1 MKPIEIFKT
10 KLVSALKSLLSLMLA
25 WLFVLVIITAFELI
39 FSSLT
44 RAVPESI
51 FKFLMRSIWNDL
63 LFWLTIWI
71 YILPIY
77 VLLFFLK
84 PNVARNVTIG
94 ILLVISIIQILLI
107 YYFNTALIPLGADLF
122 GYSIADIKI
131 TLNASD
137 GLSLWPII
145 SIIVLTFICGRFLFF
160 GVKRIKV
167 SLLAAIII
175 PILCVVNLIFNF
187 STLVQLFNQQNEY
200 DSNLAINKVDY
211 FLSSSANYFFPKTVE
226 TDIYADGYIQQFE
239 GEERASIAFNYPNEA
254 NFPFYHVDEV
264 QDVLTPFFNPIKTP
278 PNIVILLVEGLG
290 RAFTNDG
297 AYLGNFTP
305 FLDSLSGKSLY
316 WKNFLSIGGRT
327 FGVLPSLMGSMP
339 FAKNG
344 MLELGDKMPEHLSL
358 YSLLKYNGYHS
369 SFYYGGDANFD
380 NMSIFL
386 KRNAVDEIQDLK
398 TIPKNYLKLPNSESG
413 FSWGYADDQLFSY
426 YLNANK
432 VISKPEL
439 NVILTVATHSPFLIN
454 NESKYLQAFE
464 KRMDVLGFDQAK
476 KADYRKFE
484 KQYASIIYADEA
496 IKSFFKTYQKRS
508 DFSNTIFLIT
518 GDHRMPEIPLR
529 TKIDRFHVPLII
541 YSPLL
546 KRTAQIES
554 VSTHFDITPS
564 LLAFLKKNLKMNIPV
579 GSSWM
584 GDGLDTARVFRNIHS
599 YPLIQT
605 KTAMLDFIQGE
616 YHLNGSQ
623 LFKLN
628 ADLSE
633 VPVQDQDKFNQL
645 NSSFDAFKAKND
657 QISKGG
663 KLLPDSIINKYR
675 IR

>member
-1 MKPIEIFKT
+1 MKPLENLKI
-10 KLVSALKSLLSLMLA
+10 KLADALKSSLSLMMA
-25 WLFVLVIITAFELI
+25 WLFVLVLITVFELI

-44 RAVPESI
+44 RAVPESV
-51 FKFLMRSIWNDL
+51 FKFLMLSIWNDL
-63 LFWLTIWI
+63 LFWLVIWV
-71 YILPIY
+71 YVLPIY
-77 VLLFFLK
+77 IVLFLIK
-84 PNVARNVTIG
+84 PIIARNVTIG
-94 ILLVISIIQILLI
+94 ILLVISITQILLI
-107 YYFNTALIPLGADLF
+107 YYFNTALNPLGADLF
-122 GYSIADIKI
+122 GYSLADIKI
-131 TLNASD
+131 TLNASS

-145 SIIVLTFICGRFLFF
+145 SILGITFICGAILIF
-160 GVKRIKV
+160 GAKRIKV
-167 SLLAAIII
+167 SFLASVII
-175 PILCVVNLIFNF
+175 PLLGVLNLIFNF
-187 STLVQLFNQQNEY
+187 SSLVQLFNQQNEY

-211 FLSSSANYFFPKTVE
+211 FLSSSANYFFPKTLE

-239 GEERASIAFNYPNEA
+239 GEEGASIAFNYPNEA
-254 NFPFYHVDEV
+254 SFPFYHVDEA
-264 QDVLTPFFNPIKTP
+264 QDVLTPFFSPIKTA

-290 RAFTNDG
+290 RAFTNEG

-305 FLDSLSGKSLY
+305 FLDSLSSKSLY

-327 FGVLPSLMGSMP
+327 FAVLPSLMGSMP

-344 MLELGDKMPEHLSL
+344 MLELGVKTPEHLSL
-358 YSLLKYNGYHS
+358 YSLLKLNGYRS
-369 SFYYGGDANFD
+369 SFYYGGNANFD
-380 NMSIFL
+380 NMSVFL

-398 TIPKNYLKLPNSESG
+398 TIPKNYLKLPNSANG

-426 YLNANK
+426 YLNANRT
-432 VISKPEL
+432 ISKPEL
-439 NVILTVATHSPFLIN
+439 NVILTVATHDPFLIN
-454 NESKYLQAFE
+454 NESKYLKAFE
-464 KRMDVLGFDQAK
+464 KRMDVLGFDAVK
-476 KADYRKFE
+476 KADYRKFD

-496 IKSFFKTYQKRS
+496 IDNFFKAYRKRP
-508 DFSNTIFLIT
+508 DYSNTIFLIT

-564 LLAFLKKNLKMNIPV
+564 LLAFLKKNLKMNIPT

-584 GDGLDTARVFRNIHS
+584 GGGLDTARAFRNIHS

-605 KTAMLDFIQGE
+605 KTTMLDFIQGE

-633 VPVQDQDKFNQL
+633 TPVQDQDKFNQL
-645 NSSFDAFKAKND
+645 NSSFNAFKTKNN